1 MPTSPLP
8 KKKSPTMAPMTDSPA
23 EIRNPVTS
31 DAPAAGMDSLTG
43 LSLDQIEKH
52 AIRNALRVSAGN
64 REQAAK
70 MLGIGE
76 RTLYRKLKEYGL
88 K

>member
-1 MPTSPLP
+1 VQNIVLVAESDVIGIHDL
-8 KKKSPTMAPMTDSPA
+8 PA
-23 EIRNPVTS
+23 ELREGVES
-31 DAPAAGMDSLTG
+31 QSSVQSLGTLNG

-52 AIRNALRVSAGN
+52 AIRSALKQTGGN

-88 K
+88 R